1 MKQVLSTPIALAA
14 LLLAGS
20 LQGAG
25 AAEAVPA
32 LLFDSAGK
40 HDRSFNQS
48 AYEGAEAHR
57 KATGKR
63 YTEFSLT
70 NEAQREQ
77 ALQRLAQRGS
87 NPVVSIGYG
96 GATALGKVAPQF
108 PKTQFYIVDSTV
120 DQPNVRSYVFREQ
133 EGAFL
138 VGALAAMKSAT
149 GKIGFV
155 GGMDIPLIRRF
166 GCGYEQG
173 ARHVNPKVA
182 VLQNMTGTTPMAW
195 NDPTKGGELARS
207 QMERGADVIFAAAG
221 GTGIGVYQAVKD
233 AGKFAIGVDSN
244 QNHLHPG
251 TMLTSMIKRVDVA
264 VQTAFAQSAGGPVSG
279 GVISMGL
286 KEKGVDW
293 ALDDNNRALVTP
305 EMQTRMETIR
315 QDIVNGKIQVTD
327 AMAAGKCS

>member
-1 MKQVLSTPIALAA
+1 MKKVLSSSSALAA
-14 LLLAGS
+14 LLLIGS
-20 LQGAG
+20 LQLAH
-25 AAEAVPA
+25 AAESQPA
-32 LLFDSAGK
+32 ILFDTAGK

-48 AYEGAEAHR
+48 GYEGAEAWR

-63 YTEFSLT
+63 YAEFSLT

-87 NPVVSIGYG
+87 QPIVSIGYG

-108 PKTQFYIVDSTV
+108 PKTQFYIIDSTV
-120 DQPNVRSYVFREQ
+120 DQPNVHSFVFREH

-138 VGALAAMKSAT
+138 VGALAALKSAS
-149 GKIGFV
+149 GKVGFV

-166 GCGYEQG
+166 ACGYQQG
-173 ARHVNPKVA
+173 ARHINPKIT
-182 VLQNMTGTTPMAW
+182 VLQNMTGTTTMAW
-195 NDPTKGGELARS
+195 SDPTKGGELARS

-264 VQTAFAQSAGGPVSG
+264 VQTAFEQSKDAQVAGGITSL
-279 GVISMGL
+279 GL

-293 ALDDNNRALVTP
+293 ALDQNNRALVTP
-305 EMQTRMETIR
+305 QMEARVNAIR
-315 QDIVNGKIQVTD
+315 QDIVDGKIQVID
-327 AMAAGKCS
+327 SLASGKCE